1 MPYVLLSCAILA
13 EVIGTTA
20 LKYSDGMSK
29 TVPTIVVIAGYTVA
43 FYLLS
48 LALKSIS
55 VGVAYAIWSGLGIV
69 LIAIIGAVV
78 FRERLDFPAYIGMG
92 LIIAGVL
99 VLNLVSKAAHH

>member
-1 MPYVLLSCAILA
+1 
-13 EVIGTTA
+13 
-20 LKYSDGMSK
+20 MSK
-29 TVPTIVVIAGYTVA
+29 TVPTIVVIAGYSIA

-99 VLNLVSKAAHH
+99 VLNLLSKAAHH

>member
-1 MPYVLLSCAILA
+1 MPYLFLGCAILA

-29 TVPTIVVIAGYTVA
+29 TVPTIIVFAGYSVA

-69 LIAIIGAVV
+69 LIAIIGAAV

-92 LIIAGVL
+92 LIISGVL
-99 VLNLVSKAAHH
+99 VLNLFSKAAHH